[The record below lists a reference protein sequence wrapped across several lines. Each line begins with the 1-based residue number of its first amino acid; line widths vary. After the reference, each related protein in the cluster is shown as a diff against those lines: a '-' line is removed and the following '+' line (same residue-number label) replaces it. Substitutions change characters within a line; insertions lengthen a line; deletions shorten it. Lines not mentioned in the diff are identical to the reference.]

1 VDFEGASIPPQY
13 VHAMMPKVDGV
24 LQIFDSAA
32 GDGGMDV
39 ALYLDTESM
48 DNLLADNTLLN
59 DEVVGQSTQYAVR

>member
-1 VDFEGASIPPQY
+1 
-13 VHAMMPKVDGV
+13 MMPKVDGV
-24 LQIFDSAA
+24 LQVFNSAA

-59 DEVVGQSTQYAVR
+59 NEVVGQSTQYAVR